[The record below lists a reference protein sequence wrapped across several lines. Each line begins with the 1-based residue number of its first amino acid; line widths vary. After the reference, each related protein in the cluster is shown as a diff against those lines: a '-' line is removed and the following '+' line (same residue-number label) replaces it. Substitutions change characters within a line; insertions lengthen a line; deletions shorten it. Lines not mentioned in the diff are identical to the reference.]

1 MCLIAMI
8 GASLMLGGAAD
19 AQNQFTFSVCN
30 NSHVPII
37 GIAVRFRH
45 YMSHSAKR
53 VVVVALAGQAY
64 ALDTDDAFDRARARK
79 EKGCLP
85 AFGKICSSIRTQCLS
100 NARRNPYDGVSI
112 EKCESV
118 MDDCA
123 RICGH
128 NW

>member
-1 MCLIAMI
+1 MCRRFNRTELFR
-8 GASLMLGGAAD
+8 GCFVL
-19 AQNQFTFSVCN
+19 T
-30 NSHVPII
+30 
-37 GIAVRFRH
+37 AVG
-45 YMSHSAKR
+45 

-85 AFGKICSSIRTQCLS
+85 AFGEKCSSIRTQCLS
-100 NARRNPYDGVSI
+100 NARRNPDDRVSI